1 MRCQSCL
8 ETRLWS
14 DPDRLQGMCYFP
26 IFPGCWLSISNDG
39 NFFAM
44 LVGSKHGGTSYVL
57 VWNLHLTTA
66 PLSLTRDYVGWA
78 ENDRG
83 VSYVFGTAA
92 VLVQVTV
99 LVVPD
104 FRREREH
111 SRKCRTDLLLVPSPC
126 PEQSNWLAIRTDVVA
141 AFLKRY
147 NLDLVCRAH
156 QVVEDGQT
164 LHACCPRN
172 GWSIGPWRDALQ
184 IHDWPGSF
192 WIQMHQKASCQVWI
206 LWKTPVGPD
215 PRITWTLDQSP
226 WWPYATATLNPVLRK
241 VRER

>member
-14 DPDRLQGMCYFP
+14 DPDRLQGICYFP

-104 FRREREH
+104 FRREREEH
-111 SRKCRTDLLLVPSPC
+111 SRKCRTDLLLVPSPR
-126 PEQSNWLAIRTDVVA
+126 PEQSNW
-141 AFLKRY
+141 FS
-147 NLDLVCRAH
+147 H
-156 QVVEDGQT
+156 QDRRGGSFPQA
-164 LHACCPRN
+164 LQPGFGLPSASG
-172 GWSIGPWRDALQ
+172 GWRWADPARLLPPEWMVHEEMQ

-192 WIQMHQKASCQVWI
+192 WIQMHQKAWCQVWI

-226 WWPYATATLNPVLRK
+226 WWPYATICNLEPSPTK
-241 VRER
+241 S